1 MNKFVAEE
9 LKKCRVAKLPPYD
22 EFTKHMIIPQAN
34 SSEQFLQ
41 VNKCFLVQLE
51 PYILNPPEG
60 FTLHDNWNQGRK
72 PPREFLKIE
81 VSQVM
86 GKMIKVNSIG
96 FDYATQTDTNEIWE
110 GWLPKK
116 SINILQEL

>member
-1 MNKFVAEE
+1 MNKFVQEE
-9 LKKCRVAKLPPYD
+9 LKKCRVAQLPPYD
-22 EFTKHMIIPQAN
+22 EFTRQLHIPKAN

-41 VNKCFLVQLE
+41 VNKCFLIQLE

-72 PPREFLKIE
+72 PPREFLKVE
-81 VSQVM
+81 VAQVM
-86 GKMIKVNSIG
+86 GKMVRVNALG
-96 FDYATQTDTNEIWE
+96 FDYSTQTDTDEIWE

-116 SINILQEL
+116 SIRILHEL